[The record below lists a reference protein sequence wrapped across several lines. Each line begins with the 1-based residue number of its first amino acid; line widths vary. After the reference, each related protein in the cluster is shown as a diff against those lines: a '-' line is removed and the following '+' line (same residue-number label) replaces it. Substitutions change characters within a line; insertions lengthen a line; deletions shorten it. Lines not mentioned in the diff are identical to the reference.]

1 MAERPGLV
9 APRAGDAVPA
19 GGPWPAGA
27 AFGPRGLEIR
37 GVPAEELAAAHGT
50 PLLVVDEGH
59 LRERARLF
67 ASLFPH
73 VLYAVKAFTSHA
85 AIRLA
90 LEEGLDLLASTDG
103 ELEACLRAG
112 APADRIVLHGNNKSD
127 AELALAVGSGVRLV
141 NVDNPGELERLEAAA
156 AAAGVVQP
164 VLLRVIPEVGAGAH
178 EKIRT
183 GGPRSKFGTPLEEFP
198 GLVARALEL
207 PHVRPVGVHAHIG
220 SQVLEPEPYLE
231 EVDVLLDLLARLR
244 DAVGFEADWLDLGGG
259 FGVAYTDEQPFDLA
273 ALAPELLERVRAG
286 AAARGLPA
294 PHTVVEP
301 GRSVVGAAAITLYRV
316 GTRKEIGGRRLVA
329 VDGGMSDNI
338 RPMLY
343 GARYTVALA
352 APPRPGPTATFDVVG
367 RHCESGDVLA
377 EGVDLPAD
385 LGPGDLLAFAA
396 TGAYTYS
403 MASNYNRVGRPAVVA
418 VGPDGTARPWLRR
431 EDPADLDRLEAV
443 GARPPEVR
451 PPEGVEVRPAR
462 PADAPGFLEAFR
474 TVAAE
479 GRYLRSE
486 EPRYGEAHYRRRFRR
501 SWDEDHASLV
511 AVAGGRVVGQL
522 DVEREPHPAS
532 RHVATL
538 GMLVVPGWRGRGVG
552 AALLAEAFRWARES
566 GVEKLSLTVYPG
578 NRAALALYRRFGF
591 VEEGRLRRHS
601 KKRYGYEDE
610 IVMGAFVEAER

>member
-1 MAERPGLV
+1 VV
-9 APRAGDAVPA
+9 ARRTGDALPA

-37 GVPAEELAAAHGT
+37 GAAATELARAHGT
-50 PLLVVDEGH
+50 PLLVVDEAH
-59 LRERARLF
+59 VRERARLF
-67 ASLFPH
+67 GSLFPH

-85 AIRLA
+85 AIRLV

-112 APADRIVLHGNNKSD
+112 APGERIVLHGNNKSD
-127 AELALAVGSGVRLV
+127 AELALAVEAGVRLV
-141 NVDNPGELERLEAAA
+141 NVDNEGELERLEAVA
-156 AAAGVVQP
+156 AAAGAVQP

-183 GGPRSKFGTPLEEFP
+183 GGPRSKFGTPLEAFP
-198 GLVARALEL
+198 ALVARALEL

-220 SQVLEPEPYLE
+220 SQVLEAEPYLE

-244 DAVGFEADWLDLGGG
+244 EEVGFSAEWLDLGGG
-259 FGVAYTDEQPFDLA
+259 FGVAYTDERPFDLA
-273 ALAPELLERVRAG
+273 ALAPALLERVRTG
-286 AAARGLPA
+286 ARARGLA
-294 PHTVVEP
+294 VPHTVVEP
-301 GRSVVGAAAITLYRV
+301 GRSVVGAGMVTLYRV
-316 GTRKEIGGRRLVA
+316 GTRKEVGGRRLLA

-352 APPRPGPTATFDVVG
+352 GPPRPAPTAAFDVVG

-377 EGVDLPAD
+377 EGVELPAD
-385 LGPGDLLAFAA
+385 VGPGDLLAFAA

-418 VGPDGTARPWLRR
+418 VGPDGAVRPWLRR
-431 EDPADLDRLEAV
+431 EDAADLDRLEAPAAAAPE
-443 GARPPEVR
+443 ARPPA
-451 PPEGVEVRPAR
+451 GVEVRPAR
-462 PADAPGFLEAFR
+462 PADAPGFLEVFR
-474 TVAAE
+474 VVAAE
-479 GRYLRSE
+479 GRYIRSE
-486 EPRYGEAHYRRRFRR
+486 EPRHDEGEVRRRFRR
-501 SWDEDHASLV
+501 SWGDDRAQVV
-511 AVAGGRVVGQL
+511 AVADGRVVGHL
-522 DVEREPHPAS
+522 DVERERHPVT

-538 GMLVVPGWRGRGVG
+538 GMLVLPAWRGRGVG
-552 AALLAEAFRWARES
+552 AALLAEAFRWAREV

-578 NRAALALYRRFGF
+578 NRAAIRLYRRFGF

-601 KKRYGYEDE
+601 KKAHGYEDE
-610 IVMGAFVEAER
+610 IVMGAFVEAGP

>member
-1 MAERPGLV
+1 MADRPGAV
-9 APRAGDAVPA
+9 ARPTGDLAPA

-27 AFGPRGLEIR
+27 GFGPRGLEIR
-37 GVPAEELAAAHGT
+37 GVAAEELARAHGT
-50 PLLVVDEGH
+50 PLLVVDEAH

-73 VLYAVKAFTSHA
+73 VLYAIKAFTSHA
-85 AIRLA
+85 AIRLV
-90 LEEGLDLLASTDG
+90 LDEGLDLLASTDG

-127 AELALAVGSGVRLV
+127 AELALAVEAGVRLV
-141 NVDNPGELERLEAAA
+141 NVDNRAELERLEAVA

-244 DAVGFEADWLDLGGG
+244 DEEGFEAEWLDLGGG
-259 FGVAYTDEQPFDLA
+259 FGVAYTDERPFDLA
-273 ALAPELLERVRAG
+273 ELAPALLGRVRAG
-286 AAARGLPA
+286 AEARGLPV

-301 GRSVVGAAAITLYRV
+301 GRSVVGASAVTLYRV
-316 GTRKEIGGRRLVA
+316 GTRKEVGGRRLVA

-352 APPRPGPTATFDVVG
+352 GRTRPGPTAAFDVVG

-377 EGVDLPAD
+377 EGVELPAD
-385 LGPGDLLAFAA
+385 VGPGDLLAFAA

-418 VGPDGTARPWLRR
+418 VGADGRVRPWLRR
-431 EDPADLDRLEAV
+431 EEPADLDRLEV
-443 GARPPEVR
+443 VPVPSREARA
-451 PPEGVEVRPAR
+451 PEGVEVRPAR
-462 PADAPGFLEAFR
+462 PSDAPGFLEAFR

-479 GRYLRSE
+479 GRYIRSE
-486 EPRYGEAHYRRRFRR
+486 EPRHGEAHYRRAFRR
-501 SWDEDHASLV
+501 AWDEDHAALV
-511 AVAGGRVVGQL
+511 AVADGQVVGQL
-522 DVEREPHPAS
+522 QVERESHPVT

-538 GMLVVPGWRGRGVG
+538 GMLVVPAWRGRGVG
-552 AALLAEAFRWARES
+552 AALLAEAFRWAREV
-566 GVEKLSLTVYPG
+566 GVEKLTLTVYPG

-601 KKRYGYEDE
+601 RKAHGYEDE
-610 IVMGAFVEAER
+610 IVMGAFVEADP

>member
-1 MAERPGLV
+1 MADRPGVV
-9 APRAGDAVPA
+9 ARRTGDALPA

-37 GVPAEELAAAHGT
+37 GAAAEELARAHGT

-67 ASLFPH
+67 VSLFPH

-112 APADRIVLHGNNKSD
+112 APPDRIVLHGNNKSD
-127 AELALAVGSGVRLV
+127 AELALAVGVGVRLV
-141 NVDNPGELERLEAAA
+141 NVDNAGELERLEAVAA
-156 AAAGVVQP
+156 SAGVVQP

-183 GGPRSKFGTPLEEFP
+183 GGPRSKFGTPIEEFP
-198 GLVARALEL
+198 ALVARALAL

-220 SQVLEPEPYLE
+220 SQVLEPGPYLE
-231 EVDVLLDLLARLR
+231 EVDVLLDLLARLH
-244 DAVGFEADWLDLGGG
+244 DEVGFAAEWLDLGGG
-259 FGVAYTDEQPFDLA
+259 FGVAYTDERPFDLA
-273 ALAPELLERVRAG
+273 ELAPALLERVRAG

-301 GRSVVGAAAITLYRV
+301 GRSVVGAAMVTLYRV
-316 GTRKEIGGRRLVA
+316 GTRKEVGGRRLVA

-352 APPRPGPTATFDVVG
+352 GPPRPGPTAAFDVVG

-377 EGVDLPAD
+377 EDVDLPVD

-418 VGPDGTARPWLRR
+418 VGPDGTVRPWLRR
-431 EDPADLDRLEAV
+431 EDPADLDRLEVSTAPRR
-443 GARPPEVR
+443 GTR

-474 TVAAE
+474 VVAAE
-479 GRYLRSE
+479 GRYIRSE
-486 EPRYGEAHYRRRFRR
+486 EPRYDEAYYRRRFRR
-501 SWDEDHASLV
+501 SWDRDRASLV
-511 AVAGGRVVGQL
+511 AVAGDRVVGQL
-522 DVEREPHPAS
+522 DVEREPHPVS
-532 RHVATL
+532 RHVASL

-552 AALLAEAFRWARES
+552 AALLAEAFRWAREV

-610 IVMGAFVEAER
+610 IVMGAFVEADR